1 MAEEN
6 KPTSSPNSTWAALW
20 DEIKEAGVAAVG
32 AYKDWQGAELTKEQ
46 AQALE
51 RQKAQ
56 PNWMAIG
63 AIAAGVGLVIVLVVV
78 LVRGRK

>member
-1 MAEEN
+1 MAEET
-6 KPTSSPNSTWAALW
+6 KTTSPNSTWRALW
-20 DEIKEAGVAAVG
+20 DEIKDAGVAAVG

-51 RQKAQ
+51 RQRAQ

-63 AIAAGVGLVIVLVVV
+63 AIVGGVVLVVV
-78 LVRGRK
+78 ALVLVLRRK